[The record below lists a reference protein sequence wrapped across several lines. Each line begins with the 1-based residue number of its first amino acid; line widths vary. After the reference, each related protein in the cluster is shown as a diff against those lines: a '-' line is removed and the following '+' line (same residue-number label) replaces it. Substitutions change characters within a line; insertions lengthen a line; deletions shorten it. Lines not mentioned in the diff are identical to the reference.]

1 MTRDANDNANPQ
13 LLVSLRDLKALVS
26 GEALDAGCTALR
38 ARLGPSLVKKL
49 DSGVNG
55 YNKIRNIVKH
65 LLQIGANLSQTRE
78 YRDLFEDILTK
89 IAEPLEEANLS
100 IVEMN
105 NFVTN
110 CYYIVCDISE
120 ASRPFIAAVTSMH
133 RGTSA
138 DTSTNSGRTH
148 SDSIASTA
156 PYGTNKFA
164 SKTDLLKKD
173 WLRFITFCRLCLLQ
187 LVDSKRSM

>member
-1 MTRDANDNANPQ
+1 